1 MKRPKENLI
10 NVQQSGRKMST
21 YDEPL
26 ANEST
31 NKTKRKLPSDGS
43 SSGLVDNI
51 PRDLH
56 TFSLQH
62 GSMLVMRGY
71 TQRDWEHSVPRR
83 KRVNE
88 LRINLTFRYIEASE
102 AKTT

>member
-1 MKRPKENLI
+1 
-10 NVQQSGRKMST
+10 MST

-31 NKTKRKLPSDGS
+31 NKTKRKLSCGS
-43 SSGLVDNI
+43 SSGLVDNS

-56 TFSLQH
+56 TLSLQH

-71 TQRDWEHSVPRR
+71 TQRDWEHSIPRR

-88 LRINLTFRYIEASE
+88 LRINLTFRYIEVSE